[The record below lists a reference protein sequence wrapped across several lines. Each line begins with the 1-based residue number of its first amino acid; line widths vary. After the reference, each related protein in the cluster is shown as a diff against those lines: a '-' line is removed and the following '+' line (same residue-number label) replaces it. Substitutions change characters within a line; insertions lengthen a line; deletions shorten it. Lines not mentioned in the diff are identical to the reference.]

1 MRIKHGGVGT
11 LLYQVWCG
19 MKQRCFYPK
28 HVSYA
33 CYGGRGIN
41 ICSEWIDDFAVFRDW
56 AESHGYQKGLLLDR
70 ENNDGDYTP
79 QNCQWVT
86 AFCSSINQRRSRLTL
101 ADAAVIKS
109 LAALGN
115 PTKLIA
121 ALYGVPMAKV
131 SQIKNGHNWTE
142 ASSMFL

>member
-1 MRIKHGGVGT
+1 MKIKHGGVGT

-19 MKQRCFYPK
+19 MKQRCSYAK

-33 CYGGRGIN
+33 NYGARGIQVCPQWLN
-41 ICSEWIDDFAVFRDW
+41 DFAAFREW
-56 AESHGYQKGLLLDR
+56 AEAHGYQQGLLLDR
-70 ENNDGDYTP
+70 ENNDGSYSP
-79 QNCQWVT
+79 QNCRWVT
-86 AFCSSINQRRSRLTL
+86 AFRSVANRRYSRLTV

-109 LAALGN
+109 LTLLGN

-131 SQIKNGHNWTE
+131 SQIKNGHNWAQ
-142 ASSMFL
+142 ASTMFV